1 VFISAEETELAKKE
15 ASGKN
20 NSAKKSSAPKS
31 AKKSAR
37 KKMADDPRPAR
48 PNQAPGPKRPSR
60 DLPTLNEWNDSRYA
74 HWRDP
79 ESRKPKHNEIACPN
93 CGEELFDR
101 TPGLIEPGNPPRIEV
116 HCAACEYRGRRVA

>member
-1 VFISAEETELAKKE
+1 MAKK
-15 ASGKN
+15 K
-20 NSAKKSSAPKS
+20 SAKKSSASKS
-31 AKKSAR
+31 SKKSAR
-37 KKMADDPRPAR
+37 KKKAADPTSAASDQPHE
-48 PNQAPGPKRPSR
+48 PKRPSR

-116 HCAACEYRGRRVA
+116 RCAACEYRGRRVA